1 MPCIIVILASNLQL
15 TPLWSASRTW
25 GNTWERSGPR
35 RDSRWGRR
43 GGRGRST
50 CSCWRRHSCW
60 PRGSDDPSWARSSRT
75 RSNGA
80 RGQASRTH
88 TSHNSAQ
95 RPANGN
101 IYSHA
106 ITSFFRPLWRRFTVY
121 FHYSWPGWSSW
132 PQAGPCRWR
141 SARGTSAAPH
151 HCRRSPRGRAPP
163 GWGRTSWGCRPASST
178 LFSSTSSN
186 FSQSSSSVDN
196 NLAADTYHKHC
207 EEDVIEY
214 QEDDPLHFW
223 LDCEDAEVDNIG
235 VVWPGHDPGDHQH
248 GDPFEQRDAAAA
260 DASVWWHL
268 NTAHS
273 HGGRGRTTN

>member
-60 PRGSDDPSWARSSRT
+60 PRGSDDPSWARSSHT

-151 HCRRSPRGRAPP
+151 RCRRSPRGRAPP

-186 FSQSSSSVDN
+186 FYRYLSSVDN
-196 NLAADTYHKHC
+196 NLSPWYLPQTLRRRRDR
-207 EEDVIEY
+207 ISGGWPS
-214 QEDDPLHFW
+214 PLLTGLW
-223 LDCEDAEVDNIG
+223 RRRG
-235 VVWPGHDPGDHQH
+235 GQH
-248 GDPFEQRDAAAA
+248 RRSMTRSRSRRSPARGSIWTERRSSRRCLGMVTPQ
-260 DASVWWHL
+260 
-268 NTAHS
+268 HS
-273 HGGRGRTTN
+273 P